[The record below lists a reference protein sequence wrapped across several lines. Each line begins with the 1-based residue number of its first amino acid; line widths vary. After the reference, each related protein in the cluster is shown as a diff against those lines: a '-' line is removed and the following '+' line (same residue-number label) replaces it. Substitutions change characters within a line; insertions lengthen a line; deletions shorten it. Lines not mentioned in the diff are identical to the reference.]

1 MKDTRKHRSQ
11 LVHLYGNHSE
21 LLDMELL
28 DPLIHTWNRLFDNH
42 KRVALS
48 N

>member
-1 MKDTRKHRSQ
+1 MKDIRKHRSQ

-28 DPLIHTWNRLFDNH
+28 DRLIHIWYRPFGSH